1 MDKKNRTTDYEKT
14 VKLMISKY
22 FDELPIRF
30 EIGCVTEYENIKAL
44 KEAYIQY
51 ITNYSESDHIEGHK
65 LGSVYIIYNV
75 SNRTVMRLGFTAN
88 STIADMARIFKMVQ
102 NDYTQDAES
111 IYSQLK

>member
-1 MDKKNRTTDYEKT
+1 MNKKRITDREKT
-14 VKLMISKY
+14 VMLMISKY

-30 EIGCVTEYENIKAL
+30 EIGCVIEYESIKAL
-44 KEAYIQY
+44 KEAYN

-65 LGSVYIIYNV
+65 LGSVYLIYNV

>member
-1 MDKKNRTTDYEKT
+1 MNKKRITDREKT
-14 VKLMISKY
+14 VMLMMSKY
-22 FDELPIRF
+22 FDELPICF
-30 EIGCVTEYENIKAL
+30 EKGYAVEHESIKAL
-44 KEAYIQY
+44 KEDYTQY

-75 SNRTVMRLGFTAN
+75 SNRTVLSLGFTAN

-102 NDYTQDAES
+102 NDYAQDAES